1 MKLLHALKIFVEEVI
16 MLMILIS
23 AVQKDSIFSIFYL
36 ITVFYYAYSRK
47 VSAMV
52 FLSYVVAIVMFLT
65 YFLTLTNLT
74 SVTSPM
80 PFPYPFNPYPPDDLS
95 GNPQFVIPW
104 YLRVNF
110 LAQNREWALWLGIG
124 TTNLKI
130 NGVWIDY
137 LTMGVIQIYFFYF
150 NC

>member
-74 SVTSPM
+74 SCDI
-80 PFPYPFNPYPPDDLS
+80 PDA
-95 GNPQFVIPW
+95 IPIPVQSLPTGW
-104 YLRVNF
+104 F
-110 LAQNREWALWLGIG
+110 EW
-124 TTNLKI
+124 
-130 NGVWIDY
+130 
-137 LTMGVIQIYFFYF
+137 
-150 NC
+150 